1 MDPCILITSG
11 PNHCETIVLNYKV
24 GRFWWRLKSQ
34 WCYKDQRFFL
44 HMVPPRQSNF
54 QLSNPGLLKTV
65 HFATFAKPTWSGV
78 FKVWNFVG
86 RNKLVQNV
94 LVSGV
99 SWSERTNCLMVIQL
113 ELWTNLSVSICKL
126 LIIANSDLDETFK
139 KYLLFIS
146 FGIAMTTQNVI
157 CMIN

>member
-1 MDPCILITSG
+1 M
-11 PNHCETIVLNYKV
+11 
-24 GRFWWRLKSQ
+24 
-34 WCYKDQRFFL
+34 
-44 HMVPPRQSNF
+44 
-54 QLSNPGLLKTV
+54 
-65 HFATFAKPTWSGV
+65 
-78 FKVWNFVG
+78 
-86 RNKLVQNV
+86 QNV

-99 SWSERTNCLMVIQL
+99 SWSERTNCSMVIQL